1 METLYNKSMGKS
13 IQKIYYYLRLDDVSP
28 NMDLEKW
35 LKVEKIL
42 DKNNIIPVVAII
54 PNNED
59 KGQIFN
65 QHISDYKLIIE
76 RWKLKGWIFAQHGYN
91 HVYSK
96 NKSGYFKYRA
106 KKSEFAG
113 HKYDIQLNKIEKGI
127 KALDSLKIK
136 SNIWVSPSGT
146 FDRNTLKCLTKSGFK
161 FLVDGISQWPYFK
174 YGILWIPVQSNSLVQ
189 KEKDGLWGF
198 CLHPNTMNDNDFI
211 KLLDFTT
218 KHKKRFNFDLLLNIT
233 NMTKNRSLH
242 DIIWSLSRY
251 LTFALRN
258 FKLYKML
265 LKNIKND

>member
-1 METLYNKSMGKS
+1 MGKS

-42 DKNNIIPVVAII
+42 DQNNIIPVIAII
-54 PNNED
+54 PKNED
-59 KGQIFN
+59 KGQMFN
-65 QHISDYKLIIE
+65 ENISDYKLIIE

-113 HKYDIQLNKIEKGI
+113 HKYEIQFDKIKKGI
-127 KALDSLKIK
+127 EVLNSLKIK

-146 FDRNTLKCLTKSGFK
+146 FDFNTLKCLNKLNFK
-161 FLVDGISQWPYFK
+161 FLIDGISRWPYFK
-174 YGILWIPVQSNSLVQ
+174 HGILWVPVQSNSLVD
-189 KEKDGLWGF
+189 KEKNGLWGF
-198 CLHPNTMNDNDFI
+198 CLHPNTMNDNDFV
-211 KLLDFTT
+211 KLQKFTT
-218 KHKKRFNFDLLLNIT
+218 KHKTKFNFDLLSNVA
-233 NMTKNRSLH
+233 NMTKKRSPY
-242 DIIWSLSRY
+242 DILWSYSRY

-258 FKLYKML
+258 FKLYSILVK
-265 LKNIKND
+265 KIKND